1 MIGSPSIIFIFS
13 SYYISRLA
21 HEIYFVKFQIQKYN
35 CTICDK
41 EFSLPNHCERHITS
55 VHSGFGHK
63 CTLCSNVFSRTVQKH
78 GCPVTSF
85 QLIKKSIGTFTSDE
99 AIKFQIFQRN
109 RSKFCNPV
117 QRPVHT
123 QLGNTK
129 LARSKR
135 TTQCWE
141 PPLPKKKRCYGLPPS
156 PGPTRAIIPLMD
168 LKIPVPRPSGD
179 SLTPKDPATA
189 SSGPDTSTSVALPV
203 QPAISKAL
211 EIPLPDL
218 SKDLALSES
227 DNDST
232 YSKTTLV
239 SKHSNP
245 ADQLS
250 ISHRGCY

>member
-13 SYYISRLA
+13 SYYISLLRLA

-63 CTLCSNVFSRTVQKH
+63 CTLCSNVFSRTNQKH

-85 QLIKKSIGTFTSDE
+85 QLIKKSTGTFTSDE
-99 AIKFQIFQRN
+99 TIKFQIFQRN

-123 QLGNTK
+123 QLGNTN

-135 TTQCWE
+135 TTNAGSHLFPRRNVAMDFLHLLDPHE
-141 PPLPKKKRCYGLPPS
+141 PSFL
-156 PGPTRAIIPLMD
+156 
-168 LKIPVPRPSGD
+168 
-179 SLTPKDPATA
+179 
-189 SSGPDTSTSVALPV
+189 
-203 QPAISKAL
+203 
-211 EIPLPDL
+211 
-218 SKDLALSES
+218 
-227 DNDST
+227 
-232 YSKTTLV
+232 
-239 SKHSNP
+239 
-245 ADQLS
+245 
-250 ISHRGCY
+250 